1 MSDEA
6 AACIARMGRQNPQ
19 AVELARLLSFAVLV
33 DPALIRAMRLA
44 LLPRADVGAEADL
57 WFGPLVQTRN
67 RDGIVLLPAVAET
80 LRATLNDTLAERSF
94 QITKCLHDYL
104 PPAVQLEERLN
115 FLSRDPAGNEGEI
128 EELFQSAL
136 VALVTDRRAEVANW
150 AGRALPRLSN
160 AVRDSAGGHMLA
172 AASDLRLGRSVAHAS
187 YLRGG
192 ALPGW
197 IAQVLPDGFPTTQL
211 GVRVVR
217 RILILDPA
225 LQTED
230 AHITLPATEPCV
242 LQVTEQIGGERRTQM
257 VFVAAIA
264 QSVALAT
271 DGPIEIATLAGQA
284 FTIERVTGERPDSAL
299 VARAY
304 ANCNQVLI
312 VWQMSEPA
320 KGLLGFAVER
330 IDARRE
336 ETVLSN
342 ALRFSTPP
350 ESAQQPTTHA
360 PVQRFIWMDRLS
372 VHETYTYRI
381 TPVVG
386 APGKLELLQRLA
398 VETNEVRVRAEM
410 GGGITAV
417 FNGPPNESLA
427 RAGTTPDDRAARET
441 FGGDVRRALLSV
453 LGTARDEG
461 ATVLAALFMLDD
473 PELVEALAGFGD
485 RARIVLSHNPLEVTR
500 SERLRDARRRLGRAE
515 VTVHKSKGFMH
526 TNFLVIC
533 DRDGKAKTV
542 WTGSLSWTTASLFAQ
557 DSNALIIEHPA
568 IASRYQT
575 QWRLLR
581 TAELGAA
588 MRNGNAEPMVT
599 DIAEGVRVTLR
610 FAPVPTGWDL
620 AHVRAYIAGARSGIL
635 FSIGP
640 QAGGA
645 SWLVSDMLEG
655 QVDGPY
661 VAGVARPSDDTTQV
675 IVYQRG
681 NKVTAQA
688 ERMPKDAFGIA
699 GLHANAVSQPIGTRL
714 IVIDP
719 FGERPIVITG
729 SHTFTRRASAD
740 NEEDLLIIEGHRGL
754 AQACAVH
761 IKGLIDHYAFRA
773 RLGKSRVRTTLVL
786 RPDDSWLKSYMTEV
800 RQREL
805 GFWLGTLSAPPSPRG
820 AKVPRGRATASTA
833 PKTTASRPATKNPTK
848 KPIKKPIKKPT
859 IKAIGKTVK
868 KKSAAKTSRKAPR
881 RAAKM
886 SPRKRKSV
894 KKK

>member
-6 AACIARMGRQNPQ
+6 AARIARMGRQNPQ

-67 RDGIVLLPAVAET
+67 RDGIVLLPAIAEA
-80 LRATLNDTLAERSF
+80 LRAGLNDTLAERSF
-94 QITKCLHDYL
+94 QITERLHDYL

-115 FLSRDPAGNEGEI
+115 FLSRDTAGNEGEI
-128 EELFQSAL
+128 EKLFQSAL
-136 VALVTDRRAEVANW
+136 IALVKDRRAEVANW
-150 AGRALPRLSN
+150 AGRALPRLSD

-172 AASDLRLGRSVAHAS
+172 AASDLRLGRSVAQAS

-192 ALPGW
+192 ALPDW
-197 IAQVLPDGFPTTQL
+197 FAAVLPDDFPTTQL

-217 RILILDPA
+217 RVLILDPA
-225 LQTED
+225 PQTQD
-230 AHITLPATEPCV
+230 AYITLPATEPRV
-242 LQVTEQIGGERRTQM
+242 VQVTEQSGGERRTQM
-257 VFVAAIA
+257 VFVAAAA
-264 QSVALAT
+264 QSVALVA

-284 FTIERVTGERPDSAL
+284 FTIERVTGARPDRAL

-304 ANCNQVLI
+304 ANCNQALI

-320 KGLLGFAVER
+320 KGLLGFALER

-342 ALRFSTPP
+342 ALRFSARP
-350 ESAQQPTTHA
+350 ESAPQATTHA
-360 PVQRFIWMDRLS
+360 PVQRFIWMDRPS

-381 TPVVG
+381 TPVIG

-398 VETNEVRVRAEM
+398 VETSEVRIRAEM

-417 FNGPPNESLA
+417 FNGAPNESLA
-427 RAGTTPDDRAARET
+427 RAGTTLDDRAARET
-441 FGGDVRRALLSV
+441 FGGEVRRALLSL

-461 ATVLAALFMLDD
+461 GTVLAALFMLDD
-473 PELVEALAGFGD
+473 PELVEALAGFGE
-485 RARIVLSHNPLEVTR
+485 RARIVLSQNPLEVTR
-500 SERLRDARRRLGRAE
+500 SERFRDARRRLGRAE
-515 VTVHKSKGFMH
+515 VTVRKTKRFMH

-542 WTGSLSWTTASLFAQ
+542 WTGSLSWTTAALFAQ

-568 IASRYQT
+568 IAGRYQA

-581 TAELGAA
+581 AAELGAA
-588 MRNGNAEPMVT
+588 MRKRNAQPMAT

-610 FAPVPTGWDL
+610 FAPVPSGQDL
-620 AHVRAYIAGARSGIL
+620 GHVRACIAGARSGIL

-640 QAGGA
+640 QASAA
-645 SWLVSDMLEG
+645 SSLVSDMLG
-655 QVDGPY
+655 RQVSRLY
-661 VAGVARPSDDTTQV
+661 VAGVTRSSNVMTRVVVHQHGAELA
-675 IVYQRG
+675 
-681 NKVTAQA
+681 AQA

-699 GLHANAVSQPIGTRL
+699 GLRANAVSRPIGTRL

-729 SHTFTRRASAD
+729 SHTLTRGASAH

-761 IKGLIDHYAFRA
+761 IKGLIDHYAFRS
-773 RLGKSRVRTTLVL
+773 RLGKARVPMALVL
-786 RPDDSWLKSYMTEV
+786 RPDDSWLKPHMTDV

-805 GFWLGTLSAPPSPRG
+805 GFWLGTLSAPRSPRG
-820 AKVPRGRATASTA
+820 VEVARGGATASAA
-833 PKTTASRPATKNPTK
+833 PKKTASRKAAKRPTK
-848 KPIKKPIKKPT
+848 KPT
-859 IKAIGKTVK
+859 TKAVGKTVK
-868 KKSAAKTSRKAPR
+868 KSAAKISRKAPR
-881 RAAKM
+881 RAAK
-886 SPRKRKSV
+886 SSARKPKL
-894 KKK
+894 KKKK